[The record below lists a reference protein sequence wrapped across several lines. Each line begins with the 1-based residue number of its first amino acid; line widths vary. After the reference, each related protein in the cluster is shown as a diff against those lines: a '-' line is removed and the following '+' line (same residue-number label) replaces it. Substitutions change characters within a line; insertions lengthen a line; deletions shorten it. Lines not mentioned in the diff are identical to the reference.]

1 MAYESILSLA
11 QRLRLRCRDAAML
24 SKTMKKCISTPNF
37 ETFSH
42 QNVTPNKSIGIVYFM
57 YIDMAWFSSLSRLE
71 HNMLYLTVWPL
82 HTLLELLLNIK
93 GPLTWI
99 ISKVN
104 SIPMPCSMAYE
115 SILSLAQHLRLLCR
129 MMRRYQKHSK
139 KSISTSNFKNLVLII
154 VLANIWRC
162 NMYVILS

>member
-1 MAYESILSLA
+1 MSCHKEFDPKSAAASWNATSLCLLPSHLA
-11 QRLRLRCRDAAML
+11 THVVNCACVLHHFM
-24 SKTMKKCISTPNF
+24 NF
-37 ETFSH
+37 WRYRSFCKHE
-42 QNVTPNKSIGIVYFM
+42 Q
-57 YIDMAWFSSLSRLE
+57 WWR
-71 HNMLYLTVWPL
+71 PL